1 MRRLFMMG
9 LAAAALFGCAPEPG
23 QVAQDGSH
31 KERSPDG
38 KLEGDVVG
46 QARPGSRFA
55 RLYIGMSQRQAEDLV
70 GRGTDTDSHITGK
83 QFIPFYFGGD
93 QYRVVNFY
101 KGEGQLEFAPRSFM
115 GQANTLVRI
124 VNNPNESGYSH

>member
-1 MRRLFMMG
+1 MRRWLLIA
-9 LAAAALFGCAPEPG
+9 LAASALYGCGPQPG
-23 QVAQDGSH
+23 QVAQDGSR

-46 QARPGSRFA
+46 YARPGSRFA
-55 RLYIGMSQRQAEDLV
+55 KLYIGMSQRQAEDLV

-93 QYRVVNFY
+93 QYRVVNYY
-101 KGEGQLEFAPRSFM
+101 KNEGQLEFAPRSFM

-124 VNNPNESGYSH
+124 VNNPTESGYAH